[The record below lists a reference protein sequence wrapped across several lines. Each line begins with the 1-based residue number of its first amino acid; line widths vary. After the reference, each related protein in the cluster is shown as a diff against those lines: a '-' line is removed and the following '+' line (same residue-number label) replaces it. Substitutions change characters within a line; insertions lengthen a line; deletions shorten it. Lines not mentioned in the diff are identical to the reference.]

1 MEDRRTTIFDKQ
13 YRFYGRHAQ
22 FVTDLI
28 SLLDKDNKISIFKY
42 NIDVLLVAPLV
53 GFLYGRT
60 AERSNDKDET
70 GKVLDTSVFG
80 DKIIESQQ
88 DFRFNYWLIT
98 LLDKEYEPDAN
109 KRISKAF
116 REDPSAEDEE
126 RFNSFIRGGVEVLH
140 EKIIGDDTSMEDIV
154 NNLSVFIQDF
164 QERFRTEEPCDM
176 SVLNN

>member
-1 MEDRRTTIFDKQ
+1 MEERRTTIFEKQ
-13 YRFYGRHAQ
+13 YRFYGKHAQ

-28 SLLDKDNKISIFKY
+28 SLLDKENKASIFKF

-60 AERSNDKDET
+60 AERSNDKEET
-70 GKVLDTSVFG
+70 GKIIDTSVFG
-80 DKIIESQQ
+80 DKVIESQQ

-116 REDPSAEDEE
+116 REDPSVEDEE

-140 EKIIGDDTSMEDIV
+140 EKIIGDDTSMEDII
-154 NNLSVFIQDF
+154 NNLSVFVQDF
-164 QERFRTEEPCDM
+164 QERFGNADPVDLD
-176 SVLNN
+176 VLND